1 MEIKRQKKVY
11 RLDADMEYD
20 PSNVN
25 FAEWSVSKFS
35 KHMTMDW
42 YTKNALWVYWIRGDD
57 EEVLTEDELSDL
69 QEGSLSEGDEI
80 AKIFRIEIDI
90 FHFETPLCTT
100 FNEFNYLRKIDVD
113 VLTKDISGFK
123 TYEEYKDEWI
133 YQWNKGIPWDEG
145 ESSNDAWS
153 HYSPIDEW
161 KDYEHTTYI
170 ETEVNSSQNT
180 YNYVCQMFKDHAGTS
195 NDDDVVQAYQ
205 GWFDNHGPME
215 NNDDDI
221 GDLGD

>member
-1 MEIKRQKKVY
+1 MNGVRKDEYAIESEVFNLLKIDADLFTYETPLGMVINEFKRLSSMENDLFTYELGVVEQFEDYMEIKRQKKVY

-57 EEVLTEDELSDL
+57 EEVLTEDELSDI

-80 AKIFRIEIDI
+80 AEIFRIEINI
-90 FHFETPLCTT
+90 FHFETPLCKA
-100 FNEFNYLRKIDVD
+100 FKEFNYLRKIDVD
-113 VLTKDISGFK
+113 VLTKDIPGFK

-133 YQWNKGIPWDEG
+133 YQWNKGIPWVSEKPWG
-145 ESSNDAWS
+145 
-153 HYSPIDEW
+153 
-161 KDYEHTTYI
+161 K
-170 ETEVNSSQNT
+170 
-180 YNYVCQMFKDHAGTS
+180 
-195 NDDDVVQAYQ
+195 
-205 GWFDNHGPME
+205 ME
-215 NNDDDI
+215 NQPI
-221 GDLGD
+221 I